1 MRKYIILLFLL
12 IPIASAG
19 LSESFIGQ
27 GLFESW
33 HDGPIK
39 DRASATGTIEYG
51 AEVYA
56 GGMSSGLN
64 VSGGRGT
71 YSFLAGDYSI
81 RLQEFNGSIIAES
94 DTAGTTVD
102 GSGKGK
108 LEIRSYGKAKSSVR
122 PFPIGGIASN
132 GFFEIHSATQAD
144 PTEITSNE
152 SDNTTEFLR
161 GLI

>member
-1 MRKYIILLFLL
+1 MLKYVILLFLL
-12 IPIASAG
+12 IPIVTACV
-19 LSESFIGQ
+19 SESFIGQ

-39 DRASATGTIEYG
+39 DRALASGEIEYG
-51 AEVYA
+51 AEIYP

-64 VSGGRGT
+64 VSGGRGAYT
-71 YSFLAGDYSI
+71 FLAGDYSI
-81 RLQEFNGSIIAES
+81 WLKEFNGSIIAES
-94 DTAGTTVD
+94 DGAGTTVD
-102 GSGKGK
+102 GYGDGK
-108 LEIRSYGKAKSSVR
+108 LEIRSYGLRKSSVR

-132 GFFEIHSATQAD
+132 GIFEIHAS
-144 PTEITSNE
+144 TSRDQMKVTSDE

>member
-1 MRKYIILLFLL
+1 MLKHIVIILLF
-12 IPIASAG
+12 ISTVSAE
-19 LSESFIGQ
+19 LSESFTGQ

-33 HDGPIK
+33 HDGLVK
-39 DRASATGTIEYG
+39 DRVMAQGTIEYG
-51 AEVYA
+51 AEVYP

-64 VSGGRGT
+64 MSGGQGS
-71 YSFLAGDYSI
+71 YLFLASDYSI

-94 DTAGTTVD
+94 DQAGTTVD
-102 GSGKGK
+102 GSGEGK
-108 LEIRSYGKAKSSVR
+108 MEIRSYGNRKSSVR

-132 GFFEIHSATQAD
+132 GIFEIHSSTSRD
-144 PTEITSNE
+144 PVINRSNE

>member
-1 MRKYIILLFLL
+1 M
-12 IPIASAG
+12 A
-19 LSESFIGQ
+19 Q
-27 GLFESW
+27 G
-33 HDGPIK
+33 I
-39 DRASATGTIEYG
+39 IEY
-51 AEVYA
+51 AAAVYP

-64 VSGGRGT
+64 VSGGQGS
-71 YSFLAGDYSI
+71 YLFLAGDYSI

-94 DTAGTTVD
+94 DQTGTTVD

-132 GFFEIHSATQAD
+132 GFFEIHSATHPD
-144 PTEITSNE
+144 PTENTSNE
-152 SDNTTEFLR
+152 SDDTTEFLR